1 MKKLEEPF
9 FTYWY
14 GESSPPEHGKT
25 SRSSEETK
33 HEENEYTRLKKKIQQ
48 EAIKRWK
55 QQDKA
60 DS

>member
-1 MKKLEEPF
+1 MKKLEDPF

-14 GESSPPEHGKT
+14 GKSSTPEKT
-25 SRSSEETK
+25 SRPTEETRQ
-33 HEENEYTRLKKKIQQ
+33 EENEYTRLKKKIQQ